1 MLRLCRSVPPAAAT
15 IAPYAPRWRGRCQ
28 CLPTYLLVH
37 LDSPVARLATSLKP
51 FIDAPELT
59 NGRVINTC
67 TPRPKN
73 TQGRFL
79 FRRRARDER
88 LQPIEHRREL
98 IASYEPRIAVL

>member
-1 MLRLCRSVPPAAAT
+1 MLRLCRSVPSAAAT
-15 IAPYAPRWRGRCQ
+15 LAPYAPRWRGRCQ

-37 LDSPVARLATSLKP
+37 LDSPVASLATSHKP
-51 FIDAPELT
+51 RIDAPDPPH
-59 NGRVINTC
+59 GRVIITC

-73 TQGRFL
+73 THGRYL

-98 IASYEPRIAVL
+98 IASYE